1 MTSFEFTDKTMRQRR
16 NLLVIATLIIAI
28 KFFDITITNVSISG
42 VDLKGLTT
50 NVVIIVLAGTLFYLA
65 TAYANG
71 FYEEY
76 NYWIFQKFDD
86 LEESMDEIDPVGEMR
101 IPILTTENQTRQFG
115 EKIRLLQK
123 QISTD
128 TNLMGENELQ
138 IQQLEDLKDQYSV
151 DKNSLK
157 SISSYR
163 ILVFDIIIPSLLLFI
178 SITMSLT

>member
-76 NYWIFQKFDD
+76 NYWIFQKF
-86 LEESMDEIDPVGEMR
+86 LLA
-101 IPILTTENQTRQFG
+101 IPFL
-115 EKIRLLQK
+115 
-123 QISTD
+123 
-128 TNLMGENELQ
+128 
-138 IQQLEDLKDQYSV
+138 
-151 DKNSLK
+151 
-157 SISSYR
+157 
-163 ILVFDIIIPSLLLFI
+163 
-178 SITMSLT
+178 